1 MSQDSGAKGVV
12 RLIGESPIP
21 IWGLRGTVRLMR
33 AFERAGADDVAL
45 WPGSPVEGEGLL
57 IRADYAM
64 DGTLVAGLMAMG
76 SGLLIDPATSTV
88 VAARA
93 PAAEALGLAA
103 WLGGGPA
110 PQTALPRLTPA
121 ELPVTHDKALRR
133 KGAGLLR
140 AITPE
145 TREEVERALFGA
157 SYKGVT
163 DIITKY
169 VWPTPALHVTRL
181 CTQLGLSANAVTAL
195 SAVLVVAAILLFL
208 RGEYGPGLLAAWIMT
223 FLDTVDGK
231 LARVTVTSTQ
241 LGNVLDH
248 GIDLVHPPIWY
259 WAWLAGLGAAGFSV
273 PDPALVLAIVV
284 GGYVLQRVQEG
295 IFLAWF
301 KMEIH
306 VWRPF
311 DSWFRLITARRNP
324 NLVILTLAALG
335 GRPDLG
341 ILGVAAW
348 TVLSLA
354 VHGIRMVQAGFARAR
369 HGALSSWL
377 AA

>member
-1 MSQDSGAKGVV
+1 MSQESGAKRV

-21 IWGLRGTVRLMR
+21 IWGLKGTVRLMR
-33 AFERAGADDVAL
+33 AFERAGARDVAL
-45 WPGSPVEGEGLL
+45 WPGSRTAEDPLL
-57 IRADYAM
+57 VRADYAM

-76 SGLLIDPATSTV
+76 PALLVDPATGSV
-88 VAARA
+88 VAACA
-93 PAAEALGLAA
+93 PAAEAPALAA

-110 PQTALPRLTPA
+110 PQTGLPRLTPA

-133 KGAGLLR
+133 KGAGLLKPI
-140 AITPE
+140 APG
-145 TREEVERALFGA
+145 TREAVERALFGA

-163 DIITKY
+163 DIVTKY
-169 VWPTPALHVTRL
+169 VWPEPAFHVTRL
-181 CTQLGLSANAVTAL
+181 CTRLGLSANAVTAL

-208 RGEYGPGLLAAWIMT
+208 RGQYGLGLVAAWIMT

-231 LARVTVTSTQ
+231 LARVTVTSSQ
-241 LGNVLDH
+241 FGNVLDH
-248 GIDLVHPPIWY
+248 GIDLIHPPIWY
-259 WAWLAGLGAAGFSV
+259 WAWLAGLGPQMLRV
-273 PDPALVLAIVV
+273 PYPALVLAIVI

-311 DSWFRLITARRNP
+311 DSRFRLITARRNP
-324 NLVILTLAALG
+324 NLVLLTLSALF

-341 ILGVAAW
+341 ILAVAAW
-348 TVLSLA
+348 TLLSLA
-354 VHGIRMVQAGFARAR
+354 VHGIRMIQAGFARAR

-377 AA
+377 TA